1 MIKVAVAENR
11 KIMREGIRLILEKDA
26 DLSVIGAVPTFEHA
40 VSLCEREKPDIL
52 LVSAELAEAEIEEGR
67 EQATLRAGTRIIL
80 LSDRR
85 DGERIAW
92 AIRRGIAGCV
102 CWEISPLELVMAV
115 KGVAMG
121 LQVIQGDALN
131 NILPHLGGS
140 GLTHSPAGRFAPD
153 VPLTKREAEV
163 LREVKLGK
171 ENREIA
177 QSLYLS
183 EGTVKNTVSAVL
195 KKLNLKTRVQLA
207 IYAVQNDIG
216 A

>member
-131 NILPHLGGS
+131 NILPHLGGP
-140 GLTHSPAGRFAPD
+140 GLPNSPDGRFAPA